1 MEHRWF
7 NKKLRGKLAE
17 ASQVTKENPRF
28 SLQSD
33 EEIENIVEQAKI
45 PLPEDANGTEVDIES
60 EEEEENEDSSCGS

>member
-17 ASQVTKENPRF
+17 ASQVTQENPGF

-33 EEIENIVEQAKI
+33 EEIEKIVEEAKI
-45 PLPEDANGTEVDIES
+45 RLPENAIGMEEDFKS
-60 EEEEENEDSSCGS
+60 EEEEDEN

>member
-17 ASQVTKENPRF
+17 ASQVTQENPGF

-33 EEIENIVEQAKI
+33 EEIEKIVEEAKI
-45 PLPEDANGTEVDIES
+45 RLPENAIGMEEDVKS
-60 EEEEENEDSSCGS
+60 EEEEDEN